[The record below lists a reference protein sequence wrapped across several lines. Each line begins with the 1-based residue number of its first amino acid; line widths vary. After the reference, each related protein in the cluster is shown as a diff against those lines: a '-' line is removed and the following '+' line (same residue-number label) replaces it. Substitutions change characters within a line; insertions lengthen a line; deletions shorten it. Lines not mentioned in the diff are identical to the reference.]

1 MTSIFNLFVEFQ
13 YKNEIKN
20 SIGIPTLCLGQNL
33 LSKPLSLKGKYH
45 SRRQAVP
52 INLRKTD

>member
-20 SIGIPTLCLGQNL
+20 SIGIPK